1 MTTEQS
7 SHTHQ
12 PELRITRYR
21 QSRYWAVWNAE
32 NLVAVTLYKKGAR
45 AISQLINPMKTTDNK
60 KGLLVHAV
68 NSDGTK
74 VRIMVNPRSKK
85 TTLIS
90 YGLKG
95 EFAADMQY
103 DEPLPAL
110 LESGAFTLT
119 SQKAQK
125 QVNRLFAAKV
135 KKAKT
140 QRVKAEEKTEIDQL
154 DSQTLDRVN
163 AMLEALEYVRETD
176 EAFEA
181 NRDAESVLTHHQMV
195 LMPGETR
202 PIRIPEDIKLCPGT
216 QILRRY
222 KGNLIT
228 VTMLAPREYFYD
240 GRIYPTL
247 THISWLVSGYQ
258 ISGNAFFGLPIKH
271 R

>member
-1 MTTEQS
+1 MTTKQS
-7 SHTHQ
+7 SHPHQ

-21 QSRYWAVWNAE
+21 QSRYWAIWNAE

-45 AISQLINPMKTTDNK
+45 AISQLINPMKTKENQ

-85 TTLIS
+85 TTLVS

-95 EFAADMQY
+95 EFAADTQY

-110 LESGAFTLT
+110 LASGAFTLT

-125 QVNRLFAAKV
+125 QVNSLFAP
-135 KKAKT
+135 KAKKT
-140 QRVKAEEKTEIDQL
+140 RASRIKAKEQTEIDTL
-154 DSQTLDRVN
+154 DPQTRDRVN

-195 LMPGETR
+195 LMPGESR
-202 PIRIPEDIKLCPGT
+202 PKRIPEDIELCPGT

-240 GRIYPTL
+240 GMVYPTL